1 MIKIED
7 NIAKFGQLISNTMQ
21 RKIMLHLSDPT
32 CRIGA
37 IKFIDLNMG
46 KTGVTLKGVGL
57 KMQRMRG
64 INNIW
69 LV

>member
-1 MIKIED
+1 
-7 NIAKFGQLISNTMQ
+7 MQ
-21 RKIMLHLSDPT
+21 RKIMIHLSDPT
-32 CRIGA
+32 YGIEV
-37 IKFIDLNMG
+37 IKFMDLKAG
-46 KTGVTLKGVGL
+46 KRGITRKGFGL

>member
-1 MIKIED
+1 
-7 NIAKFGQLISNTMQ
+7 MQ
-21 RKIMLHLSDPT
+21 RKIILHLSDPT
-32 CRIGA
+32 HGIGA

-46 KTGVTLKGVGL
+46 KTGVMMKEVGL